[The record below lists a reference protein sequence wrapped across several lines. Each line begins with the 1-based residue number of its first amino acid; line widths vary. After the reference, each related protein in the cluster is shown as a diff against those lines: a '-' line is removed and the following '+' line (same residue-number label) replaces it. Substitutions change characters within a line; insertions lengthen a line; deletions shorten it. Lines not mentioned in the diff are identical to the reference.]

1 MIRFL
6 ADENFNGKIIR
17 GLRARNPLLDILRWQ
32 DIGREGEDDPEILEW
47 AAAQGRVLLT
57 HDADT
62 MPGFVYER
70 VTSGLSMPGI
80 IVVNTDSSFRT
91 VIEDLLL
98 IGESSL
104 DGEFEN
110 QVIYVPL

>member
-6 ADENFNGKIIR
+6 ADENFNGKIVR
-17 GLRARNPLLDILRWQ
+17 GLRARSPLLDILRWQ

-47 AAAQGRVLLT
+47 AAAQGRILLT

-62 MPGFVYER
+62 MTGFAYDR
-70 VTSGLSMPGI
+70 VTSGLPMPGI
-80 IVVNTDSSFRT
+80 IVVNTNSPFRI

-98 IGESSL
+98 IAESSF
-104 DGEFEN
+104 DDEYEN
-110 QVIYVPL
+110 QVVHVPL